1 MIDPPTTGLP
11 PGEPPLAT
19 TQGTAR
25 LARAAGFLAVTT
37 VGSRALGLV
46 REIVVAALFGA
57 SDAKAAYV
65 IGYYVPFFV
74 QRLLLGG
81 TLSIVFIPTLADVL
95 ARGDEDELRR
105 LTGQLFSAV
114 VAVGIGMVVIGQVFA
129 PILVPI
135 AAPGFVANRPQ
146 LALTIYL
153 TRLNFLAM
161 FFLALSV
168 FATALLQAR
177 HRFTAPAVAPLVFN
191 LVAIFG
197 TLWLGPR
204 MGIAGLAVAWIAGT
218 AAQFVAQTPSLRA
231 AGFRYRFTL
240 DWSHPAMRTVGR
252 LAVPAMLGLAIVEI
266 NAYVGRFFASLLPTA
281 PGVNAVA
288 ALDYAYAIAQAPVG
302 ILAISVATV
311 LFPGMSRD
319 AAAGERDALSR
330 TTSLGLRSVLF
341 LMLPVSGGLIA
352 FAHPI
357 VRLLFERGEFD
368 PAATSA
374 VAACLSAYAIGLV
387 PMAAYYVITRTY
399 YAMHNMRTPVMTGA
413 GMVGLNALL
422 VFAFMRV
429 WGVAGIALATSVVAF
444 VNVGLLLIL
453 LNRALGSIEPGR
465 IASAAVRIGVATGV
479 SLAVWWLFMRL
490 GLGWLAGGQLVLAF
504 VLAVAAG
511 LAALVYLGV
520 CRVLG
525 VRELDLLRSLVRRPS

>member
-1 MIDPPTTGLP
+1 MTELP
-11 PGEPPLAT
+11 LAEPPLAAT
-19 TQGTAR
+19 PGTAR

-46 REIVVAALFGA
+46 REIIVAALFGA

-95 ARGDEDELRR
+95 ARDDEDELRR
-105 LTGQLFSAV
+105 LTAQLFSAV
-114 VAVGIGMVVIGQVFA
+114 VVVGIGMVVVGQVIA
-129 PILVPI
+129 PLLVPI
-135 AAPGFVANRPQ
+135 AAPGFVANQPQ

-168 FATALLQAR
+168 FATAFLQAR
-177 HRFTAPAVAPLVFN
+177 NRFTAPAVAPLVFN
-191 LVAIFG
+191 VLTILI

-204 MGIAGLAVAWIAGT
+204 MGIVGLAVAWIAGT
-218 AAQFVAQTPSLRA
+218 AAQFVAQAPPLHA
-231 AGFRYRFTL
+231 AGFRYRLTF

-311 LFPGMSRD
+311 LFPGMTRF
-319 AAAGERDALSR
+319 AAAGEREALSR
-330 TTSLGLRSVLF
+330 ATSLGLRSVLF
-341 LMLPVSGGLIA
+341 LMLPVSAGLVA
-352 FAHPI
+352 FAQPI
-357 VRLLFERGEFD
+357 VRLMFERGEFD
-368 PAATSA
+368 FAATA
-374 VAACLSAYAIGLV
+374 VVAACLSAYAIGLV
-387 PMAAYYVITRTY
+387 PMAAYYVITRAY
-399 YAMHNMRTPVMTGA
+399 YALHNMRTPVLTGA
-413 GMVGLNALL
+413 WMVGLNAVLA
-422 VFAFMRV
+422 FTFMRL
-429 WGVAGIALATSVVAF
+429 WGVAGIALATAIVSF

-453 LNRALGSIEPGR
+453 LNRALGSLEARR
-465 IASAAVRIGVATGV
+465 IASAAVRIGAATAV
-479 SLAVWWLFMRL
+479 SLAVWGLVMRV
-490 GLGWLAGGQLVLAF
+490 GLGWLAGGQLMFGLVLA
-504 VLAVAAG
+504 ASAG

-520 CRVLG
+520 CLVLRVE
-525 VRELDLLRSLVRRPS
+525 ELDLLRSLLRRPS